1 MSANYESMRSV
12 AHHPASERPA
22 SWNPRYDQ
30 PVPSADFDLG
40 NLDRAILGTS
50 LARDHR
56 MARREEEVSVEEQQ
70 QLALESIF
78 NTLKLSEPSSN
89 RSSVTNG
96 SGFRDT
102 RNYTWTNDDGYRNDP
117 RNERMEYPRTEHR
130 SSLPPQMKE
139 APLTEAQRQ
148 RNVMSRIVNERAL
161 NPSQFETSPKHARYF
176 VIKSYNVLSL
186 LNVLSDRKMMYIK
199 VSSLIF
205 GQVPRLEIEG

>member
-1 MSANYESMRSV
+1 MSANYDSIRTSSLNF
-12 AHHPASERPA
+12 ADRPA

-30 PVPSADFDLG
+30 AVSSGDFDL

-56 MARREEEVSVEEQQ
+56 MARREEETSLEEQQ

-78 NTLKLSEPSSN
+78 NTLKLSEEPSN

-96 SGFRDT
+96 SAFRDN
-102 RNYTWTNDDGYRNDP
+102 RNYTWTNDDAYRNDP
-117 RNERMEYPRTEHR
+117 RTEYSRNEHPR

-139 APLTEAQRQ
+139 TPLTEAQRQ
-148 RNVMSRIVNERAL
+148 RNVMNRIVNERGL
-161 NPSQFETSPKHARYF
+161 NPSQFDTSPKHARYF
-176 VIKSYNVLSL
+176 VIKSYNVQSL
-186 LNVLSDRKMMYIK
+186 FVVLSCRKMMYIK

-205 GQVPRLEIEG
+205 GLVPKLEIEG